1 MCDRVEGS
9 SRRAFASAAA
19 LAVPATVLG
28 GAGRKAPGDS
38 LRIAAV
44 GVGGMGRRYIQGC
57 ASERIVALCDVD
69 HDLAAKVF
77 NKYAQAAVFRDWRR
91 MMDREKEFDAVIV
104 ATPDHHHAAVTL
116 AALKLGKAVYC
127 AKPLTHTLHELRL
140 VREAARKAG
149 TATQTSVQ
157 SAAGD
162 AACTT
167 AEYLMSGVIGHI
179 TEIHVWCDH
188 PLYPAG
194 QVRPSQTP
202 QTPSSMD
209 WDLWLGPAPYR
220 PYSRAYHPW
229 IWRSW
234 WDFGT
239 GTVGDMLSHALHV
252 FYRPLRLGAPVAVHG
267 CRSKMHGGL
276 FEMDGQG
283 NETLPPLIPTPES
296 ESHAS
301 ALAFDFPARGEMPP
315 LRMHWYDGGLK
326 PFRPAELP
334 KGTPLPASGVL
345 YCGEKGK
352 MLTAYSG
359 GRNLLLPEKRF
370 RDFAPPPKT
379 LERTTGHYEEW
390 VRAAKGQGRTNCGF
404 ELGAQLAEVAL
415 LGTLAARSARYLE
428 WDSVRGVVVNDEEA
442 NSWVNPP
449 RRNGWEL

>member
-1 MCDRVEGS
+1 M
-9 SRRAFASAAA
+9 
-19 LAVPATVLG
+19 AVPARVLG
-28 GAGRKAPGDS
+28 GAGRKAPSDT

-77 NKYAQAAVFRDWRR
+77 RKYPQAAAFRDWRR

-116 AALKLGKAVYC
+116 AALNLGKAVYC

-149 TATQTSVQ
+149 AATQTSVQ
-157 SAAGD
+157 SASGD
-162 AACTT
+162 PACTT
-167 AEYLMSGVIGHI
+167 AEYLMSGVLGDI
-179 TEIHVWCDH
+179 TEVHVWCDH

-202 QTPSSMD
+202 QTPASMD

-252 FYRPLRLGAPVAVHG
+252 FYRPLRLGSPMAVHG
-267 CRSKMHGGL
+267 YRSKMHGGL

-283 NETLPPLIPTPES
+283 NETLPPIIQTPES
-296 ESHAS
+296 ESHAC
-301 ALAFDFPARGEMPP
+301 ALAFDFPARAEMPP
-315 LRMHWYDGGLK
+315 LRMHWYDGGLR

-334 KGTPLPASGVL
+334 REMPLPPAGVL
-345 YCGEKGK
+345 YCGEKAK
-352 MLTAYSG
+352 LITAYSG
-359 GRNLLLPEKRF
+359 GRNLLLPERKF
-370 RDFAPPPKT
+370 KGFAAPAKT
-379 LERTTGHYEEW
+379 LERTAGHYEEW
-390 VRAAKGQGRTNCGF
+390 VRAARGQGKTNCDF
-404 ELGAQLAEVAL
+404 EFGAQLAEVAL

-428 WDSVRGVVVNDEEA
+428 WDSARGVVVNDLEA

-449 RRNGWEL
+449 RRKGWEL